1 MKNNSQRFSNRVENY
16 VRYRPR
22 YPQGVFDTLQ
32 ARCQLSARSIVADI
46 GSGTGFLAEGFLRL
60 GCLVYGVEPNRP
72 MREAAERLLQG
83 YPRFRSVPGA
93 AEETMLAAASVDF
106 VTAGQAF
113 HWFDQEQAKA
123 EWRRILKPPGWV
135 ALVWNEQ
142 RGATYPLGADYEKLL
157 QTYGIDYASVTHK
170 RLDAQAL
177 EMFLGEAFQAQSFDN
192 SQSFDFKGLKGRLLS
207 SSYAPLAGQPGHE
220 PMLVELGRIF
230 DAHQV
235 DGRVDFLYKTNLY
248 YGRLK

>member
-1 MKNNSQRFSNRVENY
+1 
-16 VRYRPR
+16 
-22 YPQGVFDTLQ
+22 
-32 ARCQLSARSIVADI
+32 
-46 GSGTGFLAEGFLRL
+46 
-60 GCLVYGVEPNRP
+60 

-93 AEETMLAAASVDF
+93 AEETMLTAASVNI

-113 HWFDQEQAKA
+113 HWFDQEKAKA

-142 RGATYPLGADYEKLL
+142 LGATYPLGADYEKLL

-170 RLDAQAL
+170 RLDDQAL
-177 EMFLGEAFQAQSFDN
+177 RVFLGQSFQLQTFDN
-192 SQSFDFKGLKGRLLS
+192 SQSFDFEGLKGRLLS

-220 PMLVELGRIF
+220 PMLVELRRIF

-248 YGRLK
+248 YGRLE